1 MFAILVVYLICGT
14 FSPTKKKKRP
24 GWALTLPS
32 FSNILAL
39 LIKNWITMKRSPIL
53 LFFIFL
59 LPGIFMVLTCVS
71 VGLDPTDLPVGVLN
85 LETNCSGV
93 SLNTSCEADVL
104 SCYFIDSLNTTKAIH
119 MVNYDDKEAMMTDAA
134 TAKIRAHFTV
144 PANFSHSFLK
154 RLLKPDLYDEWIYFY
169 GIDDTFPVRND
180 EKMVMSLD
188 ESDALVALVLR
199 KTLTDALDNFSAT
212 VNRVC
217 EEDLEDETLDLR
229 VVTEG
234 APSLGREGVT
244 YQEYIVPSFLTQI
257 IYFLAMSLTSES
269 FISERAQVQTT
280 ILANNPQSSK
290 VATQKIGR

>member
-1 MFAILVVYLICGT
+1 
-14 FSPTKKKKRP
+14 
-24 GWALTLPS
+24 
-32 FSNILAL
+32 
-39 LIKNWITMKRSPIL
+39 MKRSPIL
-53 LFFIFL
+53 LVFIFL

-119 MVNYDDKEAMMTDAA
+119 MVNYDDKEAMMMDAA

-188 ESDALVALVLR
+188 ESDTLVALVLR

-234 APSLGREGVT
+234 APSLGRNGVT

-290 VATQKIGR
+290 VATQKNREVTKLKYQKSGVKIR